1 MTALDEL
8 VRYDGK
14 HVVVTGCGSG
24 IGAEVTRALGELGA
38 RVTGLDIRPP
48 DHLPD
53 EFIELDLADPESV
66 DRAAGAVDG
75 SVDALFN
82 VAGVSSGIGNPLLV
96 VRINFLGTRQ
106 FTEAVEQRIAA
117 GGSITS
123 VSSLAASGYRENRGI
138 TAGLIRT
145 RSVGEGLRWCADHPE
160 ALADGGYRL
169 SKEAMILYGMWRA
182 TELGARGIRIN
193 CTGPG
198 VTDTPILDQL
208 RSAYGQQ
215 YLDSFTTP
223 LGRNSE
229 AAEQASLLAFLG
241 SSAASY
247 VTGQVIWAD
256 GGILAQREAA
266 LVDAVDGTV
275 GDTADDSVQRS

>member
-1 MTALDEL
+1 MTVLSEL

-24 IGAEVTRALGELGA
+24 IGAEVTRQLGELGA

-53 EFIELDLADPESV
+53 EFIELDLADQESV
-66 DRAAGAVDG
+66 DRAAGAIDG
-75 SVDALFN
+75 PVDAVFN

-106 FTEAVEQRIAA
+106 FTEAVEGRIRAD
-117 GGSITS
+117 GSITS
-123 VSSLAASGYRENRGI
+123 VSSLAASGYRENRST

-145 RSVGEGLRWCADHPE
+145 RTVDEGLRWCADHPE

-169 SKEAMILYGMWRA
+169 SKEATILYGMSRV

-193 CTGPG
+193 CTAPG

-215 YLDSFTTP
+215 YLDTFTTP

-229 AAEQASLLAFLG
+229 AAEQATLLTFLG
-241 SSAASY
+241 SPAASY

-256 GGILAQREAA
+256 GGILAQREAS
-266 LVDAVDGTV
+266 LVDAV
-275 GDTADDSVQRS
+275 GDVDQRS

>member
-1 MTALDEL
+1 MTALSEL
-8 VRYDGK
+8 VRYDGR

-24 IGAEVTRALGELGA
+24 IGAELTRALGESGA
-38 RVTGLDIRPP
+38 RVTGLDLRAPSPRP
-48 DHLPD
+48 
-53 EFIELDLADPESV
+53 ETFIDLDLADPDSV
-66 DRAAGAVDG
+66 DRAAAAIDG
-75 SVDALFN
+75 PVDALFN

-106 FTEAVEQRIAA
+106 FTEAIDRRISA

-123 VSSLAASGYRENRGI
+123 VSSLAASGYRENRDT
-138 TAGLIRT
+138 TAGLVRT
-145 RSVGEGLRWCADHPE
+145 RSVDEGLQWCADHPE

-169 SKEAMILYGMWRA
+169 SKEAMILYGMSRVA
-182 TELGARGIRIN
+182 ELGARGIRIN
-193 CTGPG
+193 CTAPG

-223 LGRNSE
+223 LGRNSV
-229 AAEQASLLAFLG
+229 AAEQAALLAFLG
-241 SSAASY
+241 SAAASY

-266 LVDAVDGTV
+266 MIDAVL
-275 GDTADDSVQRS
+275 DSEQRS

>member
-1 MTALDEL
+1 MAALDEL

-24 IGAEVTRALGELGA
+24 IGAVLTRALGELGA

-48 DHLPD
+48 EHLPD
-53 EFIELDLADPESV
+53 AFVELDLADPESV
-66 DRAAGAVDG
+66 ERAAGAVDG
-75 SVDALFN
+75 PVDALFN

-106 FTEAVEQRIAA
+106 FTEAVEQRISP

-123 VSSLAASGYRENRGI
+123 VSSLAASGYRENRST
-138 TAGLIRT
+138 TAGLINT
-145 RSVGEGLRWCADHPE
+145 RSVDEGLQWCADHPE

-169 SKEAMILYGMWRA
+169 SKEATVLYGMCRVA
-182 TELGARGIRIN
+182 ELGARGIRIN
-193 CTGPG
+193 CTAPG

-229 AAEQASLLAFLG
+229 ATEQASLLAFLG
-241 SSAASY
+241 SPAASY

-266 LVDAVDGTV
+266 LVDAVTG
-275 GDTADDSVQRS
+275 TADTENRS

>member
-1 MTALDEL
+1 VTLLSEL

-48 DHLPD
+48 DRLPD
-53 EFIELDLADPESV
+53 DFIELDLADPESV
-66 DRAAGAVDG
+66 DRAARAVDG
-75 SVDALFN
+75 PVDALFN

-106 FTEAVEQRIAA
+106 FTEALDDRIPA
-117 GGSITS
+117 GGSVTS
-123 VSSLAASGYRENRGI
+123 VSSLAASGYRENRSV
-138 TAGLIRT
+138 TAGLVRT
-145 RSVGEGLRWCADHPE
+145 RSVDEGLRWCAEHPE

-169 SKEAMILYGMWRA
+169 SKEAMILYGMSRVA
-182 TELGARGIRIN
+182 ELGARGVRIN
-193 CTGPG
+193 CTAPG
-198 VTDTPILDQL
+198 VTQTPILDQL

-223 LGRNSE
+223 LGRNSD
-229 AAEQASLLAFLG
+229 AAEQASLLVFLG
-241 SSAASY
+241 GAAASY
-247 VTGQVIWAD
+247 VTGQVVWAD

-266 LVDAVDGTV
+266 LVDAVDNS
-275 GDTADDSVQRS
+275 DQRS

>member
-1 MTALDEL
+1 MTLLSEL

-48 DHLPD
+48 DRLPD
-53 EFIELDLADPESV
+53 DFIELDLADPESV
-66 DRAAGAVDG
+66 DRAARAVDG
-75 SVDALFN
+75 PVDALFN

-106 FTEAVEQRIAA
+106 FTEALDDRIPA

-123 VSSLAASGYRENRGI
+123 VSSLAASGYRENRSV
-138 TAGLIRT
+138 TAGLVRT
-145 RSVGEGLRWCADHPE
+145 RSVDEGLRWCAEHPE
-160 ALADGGYRL
+160 TLADGGYRL
-169 SKEAMILYGMWRA
+169 SKEAMILYGMSRVA
-182 TELGARGIRIN
+182 ELGARGVRIN
-193 CTGPG
+193 CTAPG
-198 VTDTPILDQL
+198 VTQTPILDQL

-223 LGRNSE
+223 LGRNSD
-229 AAEQASLLAFLG
+229 AAEQASLLVFLG
-241 SSAASY
+241 GAAASY
-247 VTGQVIWAD
+247 VTGQVVWAD

-266 LVDAVDGTV
+266 LVDAVDNS
-275 GDTADDSVQRS
+275 DQRS

>member
-1 MTALDEL
+1 M
-8 VRYDGK
+8 
-14 HVVVTGCGSG
+14 
-24 IGAEVTRALGELGA
+24 
-38 RVTGLDIRPP
+38 TGLDIRPP
-48 DHLPD
+48 DRLPE

-66 DRAAGAVDG
+66 DRAARAVDG
-75 SVDALFN
+75 PVDALFN

-106 FTEAVEQRIAA
+106 FTEAVEHRIGA

-123 VSSLAASGYRENRGI
+123 VSSLAASGYRENRST
-138 TAGLIRT
+138 TAGLVQT
-145 RSVGEGLRWCADHPE
+145 RSVAEGLQWCADHPE

-169 SKEAMILYGMWRA
+169 SKEAMILYGMSRVA
-182 TELGARGIRIN
+182 ELGARGIRIN
-193 CTGPG
+193 CTAPG
-198 VTDTPILDQL
+198 VTQTPILDQL

-229 AAEQASLLAFLG
+229 AAEQASLLVFLG
-241 SSAASY
+241 SAAASY
-247 VTGQVIWAD
+247 VTGQVVWAD

-266 LVDAVDGTV
+266 LVDAVDN
-275 GDTADDSVQRS
+275 ADQRS

>member
-1 MTALDEL
+1 MTSLSEL

-14 HVVVTGCGSG
+14 RVVVTGCGSG
-24 IGAEVTRALGELGA
+24 IGAEVTRTLGELGA

-48 DHLPD
+48 DRLPD
-53 EFIELDLADPESV
+53 EFIELDLADQESV

-75 SVDALFN
+75 PVDALFN

-106 FTEAVEQRIAA
+106 FTEAVESRIGA

-123 VSSLAASGYRENRGI
+123 VSSLAASGYRENRSV

-145 RSVGEGLRWCADHPE
+145 RSVDEGLRWCADHPE

-169 SKEAMILYGMWRA
+169 SKEATILYGMSRV

-193 CTGPG
+193 CTAPG

-215 YLDSFTTP
+215 YLDAFTTP

-241 SSAASY
+241 SPAASY

-266 LVDAVDGTV
+266 AVDAIEGT
-275 GDTADDSVQRS
+275 DEAEQRS